1 MSATFLKA
9 ELDER
14 RNLADLVTALGD
26 VSLERIRMTPSPGT
40 ATIDDLIYNND
51 ELKTF
56 KCELIDGV
64 LVEKAQMSCL
74 EDSLTTVLAH
84 FLHQFLWDTRLGK
97 GFTAGAIYQM
107 TDGNFRLPD
116 FTVCLKDKF
125 PSGRVERVPYV
136 DFAPDLAVEVLSK
149 SNTVKEI
156 ERKRR
161 ELFGSGTQLIWV
173 VDPVKRTVAVYTS
186 VDEHALLTEADTIK
200 GGDLLPGFELSI
212 TEWFRQAEE
221 I

>member
-1 MSATFLKA
+1 MSATL
-9 ELDER
+9 LTTNYGER
-14 RNLADLVTALGD
+14 RSLADLVAGLGD

-40 ATIDDLIYNND
+40 ATIEDLIHNND

-64 LVEKAQMSCL
+64 LVERAQMSYL

-84 FLHQFLWDTRLGK
+84 FLHDFLWTTRLGK

-116 FTVCLKDKF
+116 FTVCLRDKF
-125 PSGRVERVPYV
+125 PTGRVERLPYV

-161 ELFGSGTQLIWV
+161 EFFESGTRLIWV
-173 VDPVKRTVAVYTS
+173 VDPTKRTVSVYTN
-186 VDEHALLTEADTIK
+186 VDEHVLLTEADTID
-200 GGDLLPGFELSI
+200 GGDVLPGFKLSI
-212 TEWFRQAEE
+212 SEWFQQAEE